1 MADYRIRKYEDDDYE
16 VARDIFA
23 SGMSEQFPG
32 IFMHA
37 LKQPWSQ
44 LFLVCVLCA
53 LLLSS
58 KSFLFPILA
67 LTLLLAAGRQ
77 GIIYLSG
84 KYIEQSLNADL
95 LDINKTY
102 LESKG
107 SCFWVA
113 ESNDNV
119 VGTVAAM
126 PSKEEPGTLELKRLS
141 VRENYRGL
149 GIAKALCRTVSDFA
163 RLNGYRAVVLRTSVV
178 QHEARKLYERVGY
191 KKTSEYVWETIPG
204 KIMNFT
210 IFVYRYDIAAPN

>member
-16 VARDIFA
+16 AARDIFA
-23 SGMSEQFPG
+23 SGMSEHFPG

-37 LKQPWSQ
+37 LKQPCSQ

-67 LTLLLAAGRQ
+67 VTLLLAAGRQ
-77 GIIYLSG
+77 GVVYLSS
-84 KYIEQSLNADL
+84 KYIELSLNADL

-102 LESKG
+102 MESKG

-113 ESNDNV
+113 ESNDIV
-119 VGTVAAM
+119 VGMVAVM
-126 PSKEEPGTLELKRLS
+126 PSKKEAGTLELKRLS
-141 VRENYRGL
+141 VRNNYRGL

-163 RLNGYRAVVLRTSVV
+163 RLNGYQAVVLSTSVV
-178 QHEARKLYERVGY
+178 QYEAQKLYEGVGY
-191 KKTSEYVWETIPG
+191 KKTKEYVFDSIPG

-210 IFVYRYDIAAPN
+210 IYVYRYDIATPN